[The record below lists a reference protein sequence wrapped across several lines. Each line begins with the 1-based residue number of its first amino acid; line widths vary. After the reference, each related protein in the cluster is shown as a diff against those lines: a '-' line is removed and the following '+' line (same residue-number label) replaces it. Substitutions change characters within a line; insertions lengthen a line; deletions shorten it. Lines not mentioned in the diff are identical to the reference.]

1 MTAMERKTH
10 IFIGYYG
17 SGKTE
22 LAINYATQLAG
33 SSQPVALVDLDI
45 VNLYFRSRETKD
57 VLAAKGVEV
66 IVSPGNLAQADL
78 PALSPAILGVLQ
90 REGLKVVFDV
100 GGDDAG
106 ATALGRFVRYIPE
119 GSYNLFF
126 VVNTYRPFTRTKA
139 EIIKALRAIEA
150 ASRLKVT
157 HLVSNSNLGG
167 ETDRECIVEG
177 LSLVKEVA
185 GELGLPV
192 AFAGVPESL
201 ASQMEAELGNVPLM
215 PLQLYMV
222 PHWLR
227 EERWVITDPRSKLR
241 DARGK

>member
-1 MTAMERKTH
+1 MTAEERKTH

-22 LAINYATQLAG
+22 LAINYATELAG
-33 SSQPVALVDLDI
+33 KGQPVALADLDI
-45 VNLYFRSRETKD
+45 VNLYFRSRETRE

-66 IVSPGNLAQADL
+66 IASTGNLAQADL
-78 PALSPAILGVLQ
+78 PALSPAILGALQ
-90 REGLKVVFDV
+90 REGIKVVFDV

-126 VVNTYRPFTRTKA
+126 VVNTFRPFTRSKA
-139 EIIKALRAIEA
+139 EIIKALREIEA

-167 ETDRECIVEG
+167 ETDRECITAG
-177 LSLVKEVA
+177 LKLVKEVA
-185 GELGLPV
+185 GELGMPV
-192 AFAGVPESL
+192 AFAGVPENL
-201 ASQMEAELGNVPLM
+201 VNQVEAELGDVRVM

-227 EERWVITDPRSKLR
+227 EECWVITDPGSKLR
-241 DARGK
+241 PLE